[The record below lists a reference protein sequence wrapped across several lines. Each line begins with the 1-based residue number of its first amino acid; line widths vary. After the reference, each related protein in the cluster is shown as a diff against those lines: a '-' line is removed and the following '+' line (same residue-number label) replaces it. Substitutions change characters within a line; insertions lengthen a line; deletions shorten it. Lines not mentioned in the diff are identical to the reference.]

1 MVFEMILLKYC
12 CIWSFSPF
20 LDTSVNIINPL
31 KNTIVYLV
39 KFPHLLHRRLSTRLK
54 SHTHSKHHHKHDSSK
69 HTKQSAEEIRLLLIQ
84 FMSLLF
90 NLIASMKGQASAIQV
105 MNALAAY
112 TQSKE
117 TANAISTLIQTL
129 SHDALL
135 GA

>member
-54 SHTHSKHHHKHDSSK
+54 SQTHSKHHHKHDSSK
-69 HTKQSAEEIRLLLIQ
+69 HTKQPAEEIRLLLIQ

-105 MNALAAY
+105 MNGLVL
-112 TQSKE
+112 SLSSHHSSEFCKMLL
-117 TANAISTLIQTL
+117 NQT
-129 SHDALL
+129 S
-135 GA
+135 